1 LKVLIVHPDLSFY
14 GGAELLIVKLANY
27 LTKKGI
33 KNTILTLSI
42 SEEVKKEFKGTHII
56 ALNKKTVERK
66 NRISKL
72 IDFINGFLI
81 LWKYVQINRKKY
93 DVINVHNFPAEYSLF
108 PFARNSVWMCNE
120 PPIQLYL
127 RQYNS
132 LLLKIFQTIMKKFD
146 RFIVRSSVKYSC
158 VSDEF
163 NAERFEKIYGIKPRI
178 INYGIEYDFFSKG
191 NEKNAKKMFNL
202 YNNFILLQVG
212 TLTPLKNQIES
223 IKVVEKL
230 KEKIPHIKLILVGLG
245 EEKYEAMLKGYVQ
258 RKKLDKYV
266 LFTGNLSRK
275 IVRDL
280 YKACDVALFP
290 IKSQGG
296 WLSTFEALCAG
307 KPIIVSSSM
316 TAANIIKRNELGIV
330 TDKFAEAVMNVYKN
344 QKKYNVIAN
353 KSKKWVKEN
362 LSWDKFCE
370 GMLDL
375 FEKAIS

>member
-1 LKVLIVHPDLSFY
+1 ME
-14 GGAELLIVKLANY
+14 G
-27 LTKKGI
+27 
-33 KNTILTLSI
+33 
-42 SEEVKKEFKGTHII
+42 
-56 ALNKKTVERK
+56 K

-72 IDFINGFLI
+72 IKFINGTLL
-81 LWKYVQINRKKY
+81 LWKYVQTNRKKY

-127 RQYNS
+127 RQYTS
-132 LLLKIFQTIMKKFD
+132 PLLKIFQTIMKKID
-146 RFIVRSSVKYSC
+146 RFIVRSSVKRSC

-163 NAERFEKIYGIKPRI
+163 NAERFERLYGIKPKI

-191 NEKNAKKMFNL
+191 NEKNAKKMFSL

-223 IKVVEKL
+223 IKAVEKL
-230 KEKIPHIKLILVGLG
+230 KEKIPNIKLVLAGLG
-245 EEKYEAMLKGYVQ
+245 EEKYESMLKEYVQ
-258 RKKLDKYV
+258 RKKLDKCV
-266 LFTGNLSRK
+266 LFTGNLSRR

-296 WLSTFEALCAG
+296 WLSPFEALCAG

-316 TAANIIKRNELGIV
+316 TAANIIKRNDLGIV
-330 TDKFAEAVMNVYKN
+330 TDNFSDAVMNIYKN
-344 QKKYNVIAN
+344 QKKYNIIAN
-353 KSKKWVKEN
+353 KSRKWVKEN

-370 GMLDL
+370 SIIEL
-375 FEKAIS
+375 FQKVL